1 VRQDT
6 NNVIL
11 LTRNVC
17 ACKGLGKVFFFSLE
31 GNCED
36 ISGLKLKLK
45 LKNKDKTRIR

>member
-1 VRQDT
+1 
-6 NNVIL
+6 
-11 LTRNVC
+11 VC
-17 ACKGLGKVFFFSLE
+17 MQGSRESFFFSLE